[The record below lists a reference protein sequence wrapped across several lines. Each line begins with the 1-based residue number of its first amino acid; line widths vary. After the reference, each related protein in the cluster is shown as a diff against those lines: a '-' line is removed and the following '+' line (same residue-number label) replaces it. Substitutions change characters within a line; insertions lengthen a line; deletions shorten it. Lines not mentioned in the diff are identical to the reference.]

1 MPRSRKSTGTV
12 QITHDPFHP
21 PYQYA
26 VPVLHSPQGRP
37 RACKITPDFD
47 ERAVQQGIEATKR
60 LKALKVNEYGY
71 QVVGGVLRR

>member
-1 MPRSRKSTGTV
+1 MTSPRRTTMPFLSSTALKDVQGLTKS
-12 QITHDPFHP
+12 
-21 PYQYA
+21 
-26 VPVLHSPQGRP
+26 
-37 RACKITPDFD
+37 PDFD